1 MYGSRSVRIYVDE
14 METVSERGI
23 LEDGAKPGVPR
34 ADWTAPARTTR
45 MANATVRGEAIGG
58 EDDANPVE
66 L

>member
-1 MYGSRSVRIYVDE
+1 MRIYVDE
-14 METVSERGI
+14 MERVSERGI